1 MQHRFTRLNVVN
13 FRTLTDTELPL
24 GPLKVLV
31 GPNAAGKSNVLKAFG
46 CLSDITR
53 EGIGPTLETYDGYPE
68 VAHRGGRRTKSE
80 LTIGLEG
87 VWTEHATDTHRDTYG
102 LTLLERR
109 APGASDHQHI
119 LSRREQFV
127 QHVAPAEVSTVE
139 LRRDKLLVD
148 SPLREEVPT
157 APSFVRD
164 RQVSGLQ
171 TSAGLPTAG
180 PSFDAIRMLGRH
192 LSSVRIF
199 DADVRKARKPSPIGF
214 SGRQLADNAENLA
227 DFLLELQ
234 KNTDAW
240 ESLLDDVKYV
250 VRDIED
256 IEIVPTAG
264 KADRVTIMLKERG
277 LRGRTQLADAS
288 FGTVRLLCLLALF
301 HDPNPPILTCIE
313 EIDHGL
319 HPHALSLLCDR
330 LREASARSQF
340 LAISHSPVFAD
351 YLEPEELVIC
361 ERDETGASRIPAV
374 STEQIQAR
382 VEASEGLPLGKLWFS
397 GTLGGDL

>member
-24 GPLKVLV
+24 GPLNVLV

-46 CLSDITR
+46 FLSDIAR
-53 EGIGPTLETYDGYPE
+53 QGIGPTLEASDGYPE

-80 LTIGLEG
+80 LSIGLEG
-87 VWTEHATDTHRDTYG
+87 VWTEHATDAHPDTYD

-109 APGASDHQHI
+109 APGDSDDQHV
-119 LSRREQFV
+119 LSRRERFV
-127 QHVAPAEVSTVE
+127 QHLGPAAASTIE
-139 LRRDKLLVD
+139 LRRDKFLVD
-148 SPLREEVPT
+148 SPLREELPT
-157 APSFVRD
+157 APGYLPD
-164 RQVSGLQ
+164 RYVSGLQ
-171 TSAGLPTAG
+171 ESAGLPATGA
-180 PSFDAIRMLGRH
+180 SFDAVRTIGRH
-192 LSSVRIF
+192 ISSVRIF

-214 SGRQLADNAENLA
+214 SGRKLANDARNIG
-227 DFLLELQ
+227 DFLLEL
-234 KNTDAW
+234 KKDSYAW
-240 ESLLDDVKYV
+240 DSLLDDVRYV

-256 IEIVPTAG
+256 IEVVPTPG
-264 KADRVTIMLKERG
+264 KPDRVTVMLKERG

-288 FGTVRLLCLLALF
+288 FGTVRLLCLLSLF
-301 HDPNPPILTCIE
+301 HDPHPPILTCIE

-319 HPHALSLLCDR
+319 HPHALGLLYER
-330 LREASARSQF
+330 LRDASERSQF
-340 LAISHSPVFAD
+340 LVISHSPVFAD

-361 ERDETGASRIPAV
+361 ERDETGASQIPAIRA
-374 STEQIQAR
+374 EKIQAI